1 MIEHW
6 PKLSGLMD
14 TCLDLPPAERET
26 YLRTA
31 AAGDPAL
38 TAQALAFLEQLEAST
53 GFLDRPESSPQLP
66 DDTPDGARFG
76 PWQVTGILG
85 SGGMGRVY
93 AVSRVDGGFEQ
104 TGALKLIARSTTA
117 DRARFRTERQILA
130 DLDHPG
136 LAKILDGGLT
146 ADGDAWMVMERIDG
160 QPIDAYCESHAL
172 PLADR
177 VRLVCDV
184 AEAVAA
190 AHAKLVLHRD
200 LKPSNVLI
208 DAQGRPK
215 VIDFGI
221 AKRMSANDQTEGP
234 LPISAPY
241 AAPELLTGAPA
252 GPPTDVYG
260 LAALLY
266 ELASGVPPI
275 SLAGLPAALGVG
287 RILDQTPAPLRQHP
301 INAPAR
307 LLEDLDAVLAK
318 ALRKE
323 PAGRYPTL
331 QSFAADLQSAAS
343 GTGVTARLGERGYR
357 LRRFLWR
364 SRWPLAAASAIAASL
379 LLGTGLALW
388 QARVATAAR
397 DAAVVEADRTEAV
410 RQSLFLLLGEASEAA
425 GPNGSRQDV
434 LARAAARLT
443 REFHRDPARYGPVM
457 KALGELYFHTND
469 YPGAAALLTPIATLP
484 AGLRPEIVAEA
495 KVDLA
500 EILIRMGNPQAAR
513 TYLQEAQQFWRSHP
527 ERWRTD
533 LIDSRLAEAQLIRDV
548 DKDPARAAA
557 LLRVALAERIAVSG
571 PANRDVG
578 IFQNNLGVTL
588 QSMGD
593 LPNAKS
599 AFEQAR
605 ATWKIIGADESP
617 DALNTLNNLAAMETL
632 TGHPQAAQPLF
643 AEAIR
648 IRRSLFG
655 PSAALA
661 ALLNNHAK
669 VLLLLNQAPVA
680 LPDAQEAAD
689 MGQRFAGAGSLAHVS
704 ALAGVS
710 EAQLK
715 LGALKP
721 GLAAGEEALRAALS
735 KGGPNSPPAAIA
747 AIALARASAA
757 NGNRARARTLLL
769 DAAAV
774 VQAMGPPAA
783 RLAQAIDGIRR
794 QYQLGD

>member
-6 PKLSGLMD
+6 PRLSGLMD
-14 TCLDLPPAERET
+14 ACLDLPAREREAF
-26 YLRTA
+26 LRAATA
-31 AAGDPAL
+31 SDPTL
-38 TAQALAFLEQLEAST
+38 TAPALAFLEQLEASAD
-53 GFLDRPESSPQLP
+53 FLDRPDAPQQLP
-66 DDTPDGARFG
+66 DEPLDGTRFG
-76 PWQVTGILG
+76 SWQVTGVLG
-85 SGGMGRVY
+85 SGGMGRVF
-93 AVSRVDGGFEQ
+93 AVSRVEGGFEQ
-104 TGALKLIARSTTA
+104 PGALKLVARGPAA
-117 DRARFRTERQILA
+117 DHARFRAERQILA

-146 ADGDAWMVMERIDG
+146 AGGDAWMVMERIEG
-160 QPIDAYCESHAL
+160 QPIDAHCQANAL
-172 PLADR
+172 PLAAR
-177 VRLVCDV
+177 VRLVHAA

-208 DAQGRPK
+208 DAAGRPK

-221 AKRMSANDQTEGP
+221 AKRMTAGGEAEGP

-266 ELASGVPPI
+266 ELATGAPPI
-275 SLAGLPAALGVG
+275 SLAGLPAALGLG
-287 RILDQTPAPLRQHP
+287 RILDQTPAPLSQHR

-307 LLEDLDAVLAK
+307 LLADLEAVLAK

-323 PAGRYPTL
+323 PADRYPTL
-331 QSFAADLQSAAS
+331 QAFAADLEAALDGSGVSA
-343 GTGVTARLGERGYR
+343 RQGERGYR

-364 SRWPLAAASAIAASL
+364 SRWPLAAGSAIAASL
-379 LLGTGLALW
+379 LLGTGVAIW

-425 GPNGSRQDV
+425 GPEGSRQDV

-443 REFHRDPARYGPVM
+443 REFQRDPARYGPVM

-469 YPGAAALLTPIATLP
+469 YPGAAALLTPIATSP
-484 AGLRPEIVAEA
+484 AGLRPEVVAEA
-495 KVDLA
+495 QVDLA
-500 EILIRMGNPQAAR
+500 EILIRMGNPLTAR
-513 TYLQEAQQFWRSHP
+513 LHLQKAQQFWRTHP

-533 LIDSRLAEAQLIRDV
+533 LIDSRLAEAQLIRDI
-548 DKDPARAAA
+548 DKDPPRAAA
-557 LLRVALAERIAVSG
+557 LLRTALAERIAVSG
-571 PANRDVG
+571 AANRDVG

-588 QSMGD
+588 QAMGD
-593 LPNAKS
+593 LPNAKL

-605 ATWKIIGADESP
+605 ATWNSIGAGESP
-617 DALNTLNNLAAMETL
+617 DALNTLNNLAAIETL
-632 TGHPQAAQPLF
+632 TGRPQAAQPLF

-648 IRRSLFG
+648 IRRDLFG

-680 LPDAQEAAD
+680 LPEAQQAAD
-689 MGQRFAGAGSLAHVS
+689 MGRRFAGAGSLAHVS

-710 EAQLK
+710 EAHLK

-721 GLAAGEEALRAALS
+721 GLSAGEEALRGALATS
-735 KGGPNSPPAAIA
+735 GPKSPPAAIA
-747 AIALARASAA
+747 SIALARACAA
-757 NGNRARARTLLL
+757 NGNRARARDLLV

-783 RLAQAIDGIRR
+783 RLAQSIASIRR

>member
-1 MIEHW
+1 MEHW

-14 TCLDLPPAERET
+14 TCLDLPPDGREA
-26 YLRTA
+26 YLRA
-31 AAGDPAL
+31 ATAGDPAL
-38 TAQALAFLEQLEAST
+38 TAHALSFLDQLEAST
-53 GFLDRPESSPQLP
+53 GFLDRPAAPLALP
-66 DDTPDGARFG
+66 DDAPDGARFG
-76 PWQVTGILG
+76 PWQVTGVLG

-93 AVSRVDGGFEQ
+93 AVSRVEGGFEQ

-136 LAKILDGGLT
+136 LAKILDGGPT
-146 ADGDAWMVMERIDG
+146 AAGDAWMVMERIEG
-160 QPIDAYCESHAL
+160 QPIDAYCQAHSL
-172 PLADR
+172 PLAAR

-208 DAQGRPK
+208 DPHGRPK

-221 AKRMSANDQTEGP
+221 AKRMTASDQTEGP

-266 ELASGVPPI
+266 ELATGVPPI
-275 SLAGLPAALGVG
+275 SLAGLPAALGIG
-287 RILDQTPAPLRQHP
+287 RILDQTPAPLRQHR
-301 INAPAR
+301 IDAPAR
-307 LLEDLDAVLAK
+307 LLADLEAVLAK

-323 PAGRYPTL
+323 PADRYPTL
-331 QSFAADLQSAAS
+331 QAFAADLEAAATGSGVSA
-343 GTGVTARLGERGYR
+343 RRNERGYR

-364 SRWPLAAASAIAASL
+364 SRWPLAAAGAIAASL

-410 RQSLFLLLGEASEAA
+410 RQSLFLLLGEASEAT
-425 GPNGSRQDV
+425 GPQGSRQDV

-443 REFHRDPARYGPVM
+443 REFDRDPARYGPVM

-469 YPGAAALLTPIATLP
+469 YPGAVALLTPVATRP
-484 AGLRPEIVAEA
+484 AGLRPEVVAEA

-513 TYLQEAQQFWRSHP
+513 AYLQEAQQFWRSHP

-548 DKDPARAAA
+548 DKDPARAAG
-557 LLRVALAERIAVSG
+557 LLRIALAERIAVSG
-571 PANRDVG
+571 AANRDVG

-588 QSMGD
+588 QTMGD
-593 LPNAKS
+593 LTGARA
-599 AFEQAR
+599 AFQQAR
-605 ATWKIIGADESP
+605 ATWTIIGAEESP
-617 DALNTLNNLAAMETL
+617 DALNTLNNLAAIETL
-632 TGHPQAAQPLF
+632 TGRPAAAQPLF

-680 LPDAQEAAD
+680 LPQAQEAAE

-710 EAQLK
+710 EAHLK

-721 GLAAGEEALRAALS
+721 GLATGEEALRAAVAKS
-735 KGGPNSPPAAIA
+735 GPKSPPAAIA

-757 NGNRARARTLLL
+757 NGNLARARTLLV
-769 DAAAV
+769 DATAV

-783 RLAQAIDGIRR
+783 RLAQSIDGIRR
-794 QYQLGD
+794 QYRLAD

>member
-14 TCLDLPPAERET
+14 ACLDLRAGEREA
-26 YLRTA
+26 YLRA
-31 AAGDPAL
+31 ATAGDPAL
-38 TAQALAFLEQLEAST
+38 TAQALAFLDQLAAST
-53 GFLDRPESSPQLP
+53 GFLDRPAPSPALP
-66 DDTPDGARFG
+66 DDTPEGARFG

-93 AVSRVDGGFEQ
+93 AVSRVEGDFEQ
-104 TGALKLIARSTTA
+104 LGALKLIARGPSA

-136 LAKILDGGLT
+136 LAKVLDGGLT

-160 QPIDAYCESHAL
+160 QPIDAHCRAHAL
-172 PLADR
+172 PLSAR
-177 VRLVCDV
+177 VRLVGDA

-208 DAQGRPK
+208 DAAGRPK

-221 AKRMSANDQTEGP
+221 AKRMTANDQTEGP

-266 ELASGVPPI
+266 ELAAGTPPI
-275 SLAGLPAALGVG
+275 SLAGLPAALGLG
-287 RILDQTPAPLRQHP
+287 RILDQTPAPLRQHR
-301 INAPAR
+301 IDAPAR
-307 LLEDLDAVLAK
+307 LLADLEAVLAK

-323 PAGRYPTL
+323 PADRYPTL
-331 QSFAADLQSAAS
+331 QAFAADLEAAVNGSGVSA
-343 GTGVTARLGERGYR
+343 RQGERGYR

-364 SRWPLAAASAIAASL
+364 SRWPLAAGSAIAASL
-379 LLGTGLALW
+379 LLGAGLALW
-388 QARVATAAR
+388 QARAATAAR

-425 GPNGSRQDV
+425 GPEGSRQDV

-443 REFHRDPARYGPVM
+443 REFDRDPARYGPVM

-469 YPGAAALLTPIATLP
+469 YPGAAALLTPIANRPT
-484 AGLRPEIVAEA
+484 GLRPEIVAEA

-513 TYLQEAQQFWRSHP
+513 AHLQDAQQFWRSHP

-533 LIDSRLAEAQLIRDV
+533 LIDSRLAEAQLIRDL
-548 DKDPARAAA
+548 DKDPPRAAA
-557 LLRVALAERIAVSG
+557 LLETALAERIAVSG
-571 PANRDVG
+571 AANRDVG

-588 QSMGD
+588 QAMGN
-593 LPNAKS
+593 LPKAKA
-599 AFEQAR
+599 AFEQAL
-605 ATWKIIGADESP
+605 ATWRAIGAGESP
-617 DALNTLNNLAAMETL
+617 DALNTLNNLAAIETL
-632 TGHPQAAQPLF
+632 TGRPQAAQPLF

-648 IRRSLFG
+648 IRRDLFG

-680 LPDAQEAAD
+680 LPQAQEAAD

-710 EAQLK
+710 EAHLK

-721 GLAAGEEALRAALS
+721 GLAAGEEALRAAVAKS
-735 KGGPNSPPAAIA
+735 GPKSPPAAIA

-757 NGNRARARTLLL
+757 NGNRARARTLLF
-769 DAAAV
+769 DAAII
-774 VQAMGPPAA
+774 VQAIGPPAA

-794 QYQLGD
+794 QYKLAD